1 MMSYYGFGLHFSDNY
16 WCWASF
22 HIPTGHLYVFG
33 QMCMWVFFVITLY
46 VLFIYFGYQPLIT
59 YAVCK
64 YFLTFLDYIFIV
76 YVCVCVIFCVVN
88 KIILSADV
96 ILFLRFQ
103 FGCLLFIL
111 AYLLYFGVPILCWI
125 EVVRVGTLVLVMI
138 LEEKLSAFHHW
149 VWY

>member
-1 MMSYYGFGLHFSDNY
+1 
-16 WCWASF
+16 
-22 HIPTGHLYVFG
+22 
-33 QMCMWVFFVITLY
+33 MCVLFVITLY

-59 YAVCK
+59 YVVCK

-111 AYLLYFGVPILCWI
+111 A
-125 EVVRVGTLVLVMI
+125 
-138 LEEKLSAFHHW
+138 
-149 VWY
+149 